1 MAGDHQLAEIYS
13 VSMTHQLHCLGVLRH
28 VIIKYETGSKSR
40 FAGDGHEYHVGQ
52 IPILD
57 LYILLCE
64 LWN

>member
-40 FAGDGHEYHVGQ
+40 FAGDGHEYHVG
-52 IPILD
+52 
-57 LYILLCE
+57 
-64 LWN
+64 